1 MPAVAY
7 PSFDMPDPSPSS
19 AQAELLARL
28 RTDDLSAYQS
38 LFYQYFTR
46 LCQFALTY
54 STSTDAAKDIVQE
67 VMIWVWEHRH
77 SLRVNGL
84 LSTYLYQA
92 VRNRALNAQRQEQ
105 ARRQWEAQSVEEDLA
120 PLGSQPDTPLRVE
133 QFAHVLAKAI
143 DQLPE
148 RRRTIFVLHR
158 QHGLSQQEIAQVMG
172 TTVKT
177 VENQMGLALK
187 SLRVVLY
194 PVFT

>member
-1 MPAVAY
+1 MQ
-7 PSFDMPDPSPSS
+7 DPSPTVS
-19 AQAELLARL
+19 QAELLARL
-28 RTDDLSAYQS
+28 RVDDMSAYQS
-38 LFYQYFTR
+38 LFYQYFTQ
-46 LCQFALTY
+46 LCQFAITY
-54 STSTDAAKDIVQE
+54 SASTDAAKDIVQD

-77 SLRVNGL
+77 SLRVDGL

-92 VRNRALNAQRQEQ
+92 VRNRALNEHRQGQ
-105 ARRQWEAQSVEEDLA
+105 ARRQWEAQSVEEDRA
-120 PLGSQPDTPLRVE
+120 SQGSQPDTPLRVE
-133 QFAHVLAKAI
+133 QFGQALAQAI

-187 SLRVVLY
+187 SLRVALY
-194 PVFT
+194 PAFT